1 MNLNFLQDKTSFE
14 GSNNVPNSLFAK
26 NRFSWTVKIMD
37 LLRRI
42 ATDTNTC

>member
-1 MNLNFLQDKTSFE
+1 MNLNFLQDKTSFK
-14 GSNNVPNSLFAK
+14 GSNNVPNRLFAK

-42 ATDTNTC
+42 KTDTNTC